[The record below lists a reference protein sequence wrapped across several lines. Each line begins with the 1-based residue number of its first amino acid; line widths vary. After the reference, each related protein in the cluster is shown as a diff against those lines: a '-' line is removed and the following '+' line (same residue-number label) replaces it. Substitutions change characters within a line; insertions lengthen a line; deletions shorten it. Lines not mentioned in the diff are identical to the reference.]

1 MREDDS
7 RVGRQELLARCRTE
21 IGEIDRQIISLL
33 RQRLD
38 LALKTGKLKREL
50 GIPILDPE
58 REAAVI
64 RTAVEAA
71 RAEKLPEELVREI
84 FWRILGMSRGAQ
96 QEAAT

>member
-1 MREDDS
+1 MTSANESGPRE
-7 RVGRQELLARCRTE
+7 ELARCRDE
-21 IGEIDRQIISLL
+21 IARIDREIVSLL

-38 LALKTGKLKREL
+38 RALETRTVKRTL
-50 GIPILDPE
+50 GLPILDPE

-71 RAEKLPEELVREI
+71 RTENLPEELVREI

-96 QEAAT
+96 QEEGT

>member
-1 MREDDS
+1 MMRDPDKDDP
-7 RVGRQELLARCRTE
+7 QEFLAKCRAE
-21 IGEIDRQIISLL
+21 IGEIDHQIISLL
-33 RQRLD
+33 RKRLD

-50 GIPILDPE
+50 GLPILDPE

-71 RAEKLPEELVREI
+71 RTEQLPEELVREI

-96 QEAAT
+96 QEEEK

>member
-1 MREDDS
+1 MTGENPKRDA
-7 RVGRQELLARCRTE
+7 QEQLAQCRTE
-21 IGEIDRQIISLL
+21 IGEIDRQIILLL
-33 RQRLD
+33 RKRLE
-38 LALKTGKLKREL
+38 LALKTGKFKRETGL
-50 GIPILDPE
+50 PILDPE

-96 QEAAT
+96 QEAAE

>member
-7 RVGRQELLARCRTE
+7 SADRQELLARCRIE

-38 LALKTGKLKREL
+38 LALKTGKLKREIGL
-50 GIPILDPE
+50 PILDPE

-71 RAEKLPEELVREI
+71 RTQKLPEELVREI

>member
-1 MREDDS
+1 MRENDS
-7 RVGRQELLARCRTE
+7 SHATQELLARCRIE

-38 LALKTGKLKREL
+38 LALKTGKLKREI

-71 RAEKLPEELVREI
+71 RVERLPEELVREI

>member
-1 MREDDS
+1 MTGENPRRD
-7 RVGRQELLARCRTE
+7 GRALLAQCRAE
-21 IGEIDRQIISLL
+21 IGEIDRQIILLL
-33 RQRLD
+33 RKRLE
-38 LALKTGKLKREL
+38 LALKTGKLKRETGL
-50 GIPILDPE
+50 PILDPE

-96 QEAAT
+96 QEAAE

>member
-1 MREDDS
+1 
-7 RVGRQELLARCRTE
+7 
-21 IGEIDRQIISLL
+21 L

-38 LALKTGKLKREL
+38 LALKTGKLKREI

-71 RAEKLPEELVREI
+71 RVERLPEELVREI